1 MTLGFLRETTRVE
14 RRSTDDCAGGSEPH
28 ALIGARWWASTSLQR
43 PDRLHRPSSYL
54 VITGAPLSRYV

>member
-28 ALIGARWWASTSLQR
+28 ALIGTSLQR
-43 PDRLHRPSSYL
+43 PDRLHRLSSYL